1 MKKKLLSVLLAL
13 TMCLT
18 LLPVTALAAGQA
30 LTVTQNDVELSPV
43 SAGSPAAREYRI
55 SDDGAVITV
64 EGSTSN
70 SRIVVTGNNVTIN
83 LNEVSMLLND
93 CNGSPIEIAENKSVT
108 IIFAGENKLTADAG
122 GPGILVNQGATLTI
136 KEADNASGV
145 NSLTVTG
152 AQQEEF
158 MISKKSWPPSILHH
172 ALKTFDVFSDAPVAN
187 ATGAV

>member
-30 LTVTQNDVELSPV
+30 LTVTRNNVELSPV
-43 SAGSPAAREYRI
+43 SAGSPAACEYQIRE
-55 SDDGAVITV
+55 DNAVIAV

-83 LNEVSMLLND
+83 LNAVSMLLND
-93 CNGSPIEIAENKSVT
+93 CNGSPIEIAEDKSVT

-136 KEADNASGV
+136 KMV
-145 NSLTVTG
+145 C
-152 AQQEEF
+152 
-158 MISKKSWPPSILHH
+158 
-172 ALKTFDVFSDAPVAN
+172 
-187 ATGAV
+187 

>member
-30 LTVTQNDVELSPV
+30 LTVTRNDVELSPV
-43 SAGSPAAREYRI
+43 SAGSLAAREYRI
-55 SDDGAVITV
+55 SDDDAVIAV

-83 LNEVSMLLND
+83 LNEVSMLLNN

-122 GPGILVNQGATLTI
+122 GPGIFGQPGCN
-136 KEADNASGV
+136 AD
-145 NSLTVTG
+145 
-152 AQQEEF
+152 
-158 MISKKSWPPSILHH
+158 
-172 ALKTFDVFSDAPVAN
+172 D
-187 ATGAV
+187 